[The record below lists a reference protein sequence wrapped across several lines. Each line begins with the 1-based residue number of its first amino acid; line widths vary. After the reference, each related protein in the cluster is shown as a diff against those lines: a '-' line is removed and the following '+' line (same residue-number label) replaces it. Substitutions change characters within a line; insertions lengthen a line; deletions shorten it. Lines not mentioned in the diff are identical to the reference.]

1 MNVKILKTELDK
13 SHVIGTSGVNDGDQ
27 QESMPGTITSE
38 ILFAG
43 RRELLIKHASES
55 YRLRITNQG
64 KLILTK

>member
-1 MNVKILKTELDK
+1 MDNPLKNNLNK
-13 SHVIGTSGVNDGDQ
+13 SNDVVTSTLSASNKH
-27 QESMPGTITSE
+27 ESMNRSMTSE
-38 ILFAG
+38 DLFAG

>member
-1 MNVKILKTELDK
+1 MNDNMINKLDI
-13 SHVIGTSGVNDGDQ
+13 SHDIAATKYSDSDK
-27 QESMPGTITSE
+27 QESLTRTITSDV
-38 ILFAG
+38 LFAG